1 MWCGSAASRRC
12 LQALENHIAVELAA
26 TTVGMEALKFA
37 HGDLAAL
44 VERTDAAHQVGDLLI
59 VKVMAIAVGVAVVL
73 PANEVVAGL
82 KLRGVVALKRR
93 GELGAGFGANGLA
106 RHALVIHKLPKADGD
121 DAARAR
127 LAHQSVEHAYAVLAR
142 RHVVHKAKADRD
154 VGERGVEKHVGCL
167 GGVELHKGI
176 EHVEFLEVQVGNA
189 QGVTMCIDGQVLA
202 RVDAIELKRAAGICR
217 GICTVDAL
225 GGKCAAGGKVL
236 ESHIAAGKIEDANG
250 MLDRGDVEL
259 FERNVHGTHPAG
271 PWGLARIGKGGGV
284 LAIERIVE
292 LDERRGEIAVHGAE
306 LPPLAVRNKQY
317 DHTTVNAATGT
328 TEPWVIALF
337 GHISAAH
344 MCPQPP
350 VVKNLTR
357 IGGML
362 LAVADRFLTVQGA
375 LRTKTVR
382 RHGWHHIGG
391 TMNVETAQRLADLRR
406 SKGFSQE
413 GLARKLGLSRQAV
426 SKWERAE
433 SSPDTENLISLAK
446 LYGVSLDELLNPS
459 DEIEDD
465 IEFENEDRARQREA
479 EAAERART
487 HEAAARATE
496 AATQA
501 SDAAAKAA
509 QAASWSAKAANA
521 ATAQATSGTAVGSTP
536 VKGPFQSFPYW
547 AVCWLLF
554 FLLMFLFGA
563 GPFAALIF
571 FTIPI
576 YHWVAR
582 ALDGDWARGDI
593 QVGPASVAIK
603 AQGKDASAEPDADV
617 ATATTAEP
625 CAKEGDE

>member
-1 MWCGSAASRRC
+1 
-12 LQALENHIAVELAA
+12 
-26 TTVGMEALKFA
+26 
-37 HGDLAAL
+37 
-44 VERTDAAHQVGDLLI
+44 
-59 VKVMAIAVGVAVVL
+59 
-73 PANEVVAGL
+73 
-82 KLRGVVALKRR
+82 
-93 GELGAGFGANGLA
+93 
-106 RHALVIHKLPKADGD
+106 
-121 DAARAR
+121 
-127 LAHQSVEHAYAVLAR
+127 
-142 RHVVHKAKADRD
+142 
-154 VGERGVEKHVGCL
+154 
-167 GGVELHKGI
+167 
-176 EHVEFLEVQVGNA
+176 
-189 QGVTMCIDGQVLA
+189 
-202 RVDAIELKRAAGICR
+202 
-217 GICTVDAL
+217 
-225 GGKCAAGGKVL
+225 
-236 ESHIAAGKIEDANG
+236 
-250 MLDRGDVEL
+250 
-259 FERNVHGTHPAG
+259 
-271 PWGLARIGKGGGV
+271 
-284 LAIERIVE
+284 
-292 LDERRGEIAVHGAE
+292 
-306 LPPLAVRNKQY
+306 
-317 DHTTVNAATGT
+317 
-328 TEPWVIALF
+328 
-337 GHISAAH
+337 
-344 MCPQPP
+344 
-350 VVKNLTR
+350 
-357 IGGML
+357 
-362 LAVADRFLTVQGA
+362 
-375 LRTKTVR
+375 
-382 RHGWHHIGG
+382 
-391 TMNVETAQRLADLRR
+391 MNVETAQRLADLRR

-509 QAASWSAKAANA
+509 
-521 ATAQATSGTAVGSTP
+521 TAQVTGTGAAGPTP

-593 QVGPASVAIK
+593 QVGPAPVAVR
-603 AQGKDASAEPDADV
+603 AQGKDTSAEPDADV
-617 ATATTAEP
+617 ATAATAEP

>member
-1 MWCGSAASRRC
+1 
-12 LQALENHIAVELAA
+12 
-26 TTVGMEALKFA
+26 
-37 HGDLAAL
+37 
-44 VERTDAAHQVGDLLI
+44 
-59 VKVMAIAVGVAVVL
+59 
-73 PANEVVAGL
+73 
-82 KLRGVVALKRR
+82 
-93 GELGAGFGANGLA
+93 
-106 RHALVIHKLPKADGD
+106 
-121 DAARAR
+121 
-127 LAHQSVEHAYAVLAR
+127 
-142 RHVVHKAKADRD
+142 
-154 VGERGVEKHVGCL
+154 
-167 GGVELHKGI
+167 
-176 EHVEFLEVQVGNA
+176 
-189 QGVTMCIDGQVLA
+189 
-202 RVDAIELKRAAGICR
+202 
-217 GICTVDAL
+217 
-225 GGKCAAGGKVL
+225 
-236 ESHIAAGKIEDANG
+236 
-250 MLDRGDVEL
+250 
-259 FERNVHGTHPAG
+259 
-271 PWGLARIGKGGGV
+271 
-284 LAIERIVE
+284 
-292 LDERRGEIAVHGAE
+292 
-306 LPPLAVRNKQY
+306 
-317 DHTTVNAATGT
+317 
-328 TEPWVIALF
+328 
-337 GHISAAH
+337 
-344 MCPQPP
+344 
-350 VVKNLTR
+350 
-357 IGGML
+357 
-362 LAVADRFLTVQGA
+362 
-375 LRTKTVR
+375 
-382 RHGWHHIGG
+382 
-391 TMNVETAQRLADLRR
+391 MNVETAQRLADLRR

-479 EAAERART
+479 EAA
-487 HEAAARATE
+487 
-496 AATQA
+496 TQA

-509 QAASWSAKAANA
+509 QAASWSAQAANA

-617 ATATTAEP
+617 ATTTTAEP

>member
-1 MWCGSAASRRC
+1 
-12 LQALENHIAVELAA
+12 
-26 TTVGMEALKFA
+26 
-37 HGDLAAL
+37 
-44 VERTDAAHQVGDLLI
+44 
-59 VKVMAIAVGVAVVL
+59 
-73 PANEVVAGL
+73 
-82 KLRGVVALKRR
+82 
-93 GELGAGFGANGLA
+93 
-106 RHALVIHKLPKADGD
+106 
-121 DAARAR
+121 
-127 LAHQSVEHAYAVLAR
+127 
-142 RHVVHKAKADRD
+142 
-154 VGERGVEKHVGCL
+154 
-167 GGVELHKGI
+167 
-176 EHVEFLEVQVGNA
+176 
-189 QGVTMCIDGQVLA
+189 
-202 RVDAIELKRAAGICR
+202 
-217 GICTVDAL
+217 
-225 GGKCAAGGKVL
+225 
-236 ESHIAAGKIEDANG
+236 
-250 MLDRGDVEL
+250 
-259 FERNVHGTHPAG
+259 
-271 PWGLARIGKGGGV
+271 
-284 LAIERIVE
+284 
-292 LDERRGEIAVHGAE
+292 
-306 LPPLAVRNKQY
+306 
-317 DHTTVNAATGT
+317 
-328 TEPWVIALF
+328 
-337 GHISAAH
+337 
-344 MCPQPP
+344 
-350 VVKNLTR
+350 
-357 IGGML
+357 
-362 LAVADRFLTVQGA
+362 
-375 LRTKTVR
+375 
-382 RHGWHHIGG
+382 
-391 TMNVETAQRLADLRR
+391 MNVETAQRLADLRR

-509 QAASWSAKAANA
+509 QAASWSAQAANA

-593 QVGPASVAIK
+593 QVGPASVTTRAQNVSASVDADAIMYLATEGLYAEIASSRTGIAERIQREYNIMIAGPTTITALLNSLSMGFRAVAINEKANEVRRLLSVAK
-603 AQGKDASAEPDADV
+603 AQYEKFGDVLDKAKKKIDEAGRTLVAAQDRNRIMAGKLKGIESMDAAEADAYLGI
-617 ATATTAEP
+617 AEQTDGS
-625 CAKEGDE
+625 ED

>member
-1 MWCGSAASRRC
+1 
-12 LQALENHIAVELAA
+12 
-26 TTVGMEALKFA
+26 
-37 HGDLAAL
+37 
-44 VERTDAAHQVGDLLI
+44 
-59 VKVMAIAVGVAVVL
+59 
-73 PANEVVAGL
+73 
-82 KLRGVVALKRR
+82 
-93 GELGAGFGANGLA
+93 
-106 RHALVIHKLPKADGD
+106 
-121 DAARAR
+121 
-127 LAHQSVEHAYAVLAR
+127 
-142 RHVVHKAKADRD
+142 
-154 VGERGVEKHVGCL
+154 
-167 GGVELHKGI
+167 
-176 EHVEFLEVQVGNA
+176 
-189 QGVTMCIDGQVLA
+189 
-202 RVDAIELKRAAGICR
+202 
-217 GICTVDAL
+217 
-225 GGKCAAGGKVL
+225 
-236 ESHIAAGKIEDANG
+236 
-250 MLDRGDVEL
+250 
-259 FERNVHGTHPAG
+259 
-271 PWGLARIGKGGGV
+271 
-284 LAIERIVE
+284 
-292 LDERRGEIAVHGAE
+292 
-306 LPPLAVRNKQY
+306 
-317 DHTTVNAATGT
+317 
-328 TEPWVIALF
+328 
-337 GHISAAH
+337 
-344 MCPQPP
+344 
-350 VVKNLTR
+350 
-357 IGGML
+357 
-362 LAVADRFLTVQGA
+362 
-375 LRTKTVR
+375 
-382 RHGWHHIGG
+382 
-391 TMNVETAQRLADLRR
+391 MNVETAQRLADLRR

-509 QAASWSAKAANA
+509 NRLRAARWSARAANA
-521 ATAQATSGTAVGSTP
+521 ATAQMTGTGAAGPTP

-593 QVGPASVAIK
+593 QVGPAPVAVR
-603 AQGKDASAEPDADV
+603 AQGKDTSAEPDV
-617 ATATTAEP
+617 ATAATAEP